1 MKINISI
8 IGLGYVG
15 LPLLVELNKYFH
27 VIGYDTSSQRINELK
42 KFLDI
47 TKEIPTSKL
56 KKINNYKFT
65 SDFNDIKNS
74 NFYIVTVPTPIFIN
88 KKPDLSNIISA
99 TKLISKFLKK
109 NDTVVYEST
118 VYPGVTEDL
127 CGKILEKETNLIL
140 NKDFSLGYSPERI
153 NPGDKKKKLQSIIKV
168 ISASNSKALKLISFV
183 YSKIVKAGIFEA
195 ESIKIAEAAK
205 VIENTQRDLNIA
217 LTNEFKII
225 FDKMKIDFFKI
236 LKTASTKWN
245 FLNFSPGMVGGHCIG
260 VDPYYLTYISKKNR
274 ISPKVILSGR
284 NINDNMW
291 KYYYNKIQ
299 ICINSILNTKSL
311 RILILGVTFKE
322 NCPDFRNSQVIK
334 IIKKLSYNKHKFD
347 IYDPIV
353 NSYHFEKQTGFSL
366 KTNKSQLNKYDIF
379 FISVGHDVFKKNGLN
394 FLKKNAKK
402 KYFIIDIKNTFKK
415 GELIES

>member
-15 LPLLVELNKYFH
+15 LPLFVELSKYFH
-27 VIGYDTSSQRINELK
+27 VIGYDSSSQRVKELK
-42 KFLDI
+42 KFLDK
-47 TKEIPTSKL
+47 TKEISTSKL
-56 KKINNYKFT
+56 KKISNYRFTNNP
-65 SDFNDIKNS
+65 NDIKNS

-88 KKPDLSNIISA
+88 KNPDLSNIISA

-127 CGKILEKETNLIL
+127 CGKIFEKDTNLIL

-153 NPGDKKKKLQSIIKV
+153 NPGDKKKNIQSIIKV
-168 ISASNSKALKLISFV
+168 ISASNFKALELISFV
-183 YSKIVKAGIFEA
+183 YSKIIKAGIFKA

-217 LTNEFKII
+217 LINEFKII
-225 FDKMKIDFFKI
+225 FDKMKIDIFEV

-260 VDPYYLTYISKKNR
+260 VDPYYLTYISKKNN
-274 ISPKVILSGR
+274 IIPEVILSGR
-284 NINDNMW
+284 NINNNMW
-291 KYYYNKIQ
+291 KYYYNKIK
-299 ICINSILNTKSL
+299 ICIDSFIDHKPLK
-311 RILILGVTFKE
+311 ILILGVTFKE
-322 NCPDFRNSQVIK
+322 NCPDFRNSQILK
-334 IIKKLSYNKHKFD
+334 ILEKLHANKIKFD

-353 NSYHFEKQTGFSL
+353 NSNQFKQQTGFL
-366 KTNKSQLNKYDIF
+366 VKSKKSKLNKYDIF
-379 FISVGHDVFKKNGLN
+379 FIAVAHEVFKKNGLKY
-394 FLKKNAKK
+394 LEKIAHKKH
-402 KYFIIDIKNTFKK
+402 FIIDIKNIFKK
-415 GELIES
+415 GEIIEG

>member
-27 VIGYDTSSQRINELK
+27 VIGYDTSSQRVNELK

-65 SDFNDIKNS
+65 SNFNDIKNS
-74 NFYIVTVPTPIFIN
+74 NLYIVTVPTPIFIN

-153 NPGDKKKKLQSIIKV
+153 NPGDKKK
-168 ISASNSKALKLISFV
+168 N
-183 YSKIVKAGIFEA
+183 
-195 ESIKIAEAAK
+195 
-205 VIENTQRDLNIA
+205 
-217 LTNEFKII
+217 
-225 FDKMKIDFFKI
+225 
-236 LKTASTKWN
+236 
-245 FLNFSPGMVGGHCIG
+245 
-260 VDPYYLTYISKKNR
+260 
-274 ISPKVILSGR
+274 
-284 NINDNMW
+284 
-291 KYYYNKIQ
+291 YNQ
-299 ICINSILNTKSL
+299 
-311 RILILGVTFKE
+311 
-322 NCPDFRNSQVIK
+322 
-334 IIKKLSYNKHKFD
+334 
-347 IYDPIV
+347 
-353 NSYHFEKQTGFSL
+353 
-366 KTNKSQLNKYDIF
+366 
-379 FISVGHDVFKKNGLN
+379 
-394 FLKKNAKK
+394 
-402 KYFIIDIKNTFKK
+402 
-415 GELIES
+415 